1 MEKDL
6 HSDDQIKKFYTLKNI
21 AVVGMSKN
29 QDKAAHYVPK
39 YLIDHGYNVIPVN
52 PTATEILGRKS
63 YASVSDINDEIDIVD
78 IFRRSEDVQGIVEDA
93 LKKEGIKVIW
103 MQKGIHSEKAEK
115 IAKERNLSVIYNRCM
130 MAEHQRLFSD

>member
-6 HSDDQIKKFYTLKNI
+6 HSDDQIKKFYTLRNI

-39 YLIDHGYNVIPVN
+39 YLIDHGYNIIPVN
-52 PTATEILGRKS
+52 PTSAEILGRKS
-63 YASVSDINDEIDIVD
+63 YASVSDINDEIDIID
-78 IFRRSEDVQGIVEDA
+78 IFRPSEDVQGIVEDA

-103 MQKGIHSEKAEK
+103 MQKGIRSEKAEK

>member
-52 PTATEILGRKS
+52 PTTTEILERKS

-78 IFRRSEDVQGIVEDA
+78 IFRPSEDVQEIVEDA

>member
-1 MEKDL
+1 MEKDSY
-6 HSDDQIKKFYTLKNI
+6 SDDDIRKFYTLRNI

-29 QDKAAHYVPK
+29 EDKAAHYVPK

-52 PTATEILGRKS
+52 PAATEILGRKS
-63 YASVSDINDEIDIVD
+63 YTTVSGIHDKIDIVD
-78 IFRRSEDVQGIVEDA
+78 IFRPSEDVPAVVEEA
-93 LKKEGIKVIW
+93 LKKEGIRVIW

-115 IAKERNLSVIYNRCM
+115 MAEERNISVVYNRCM